1 MKKHLEH
8 IVSLIFVIIACTLA
22 SCQEYDPFGEDV
34 VRAARYERQFS
45 DAIGTPAPRHAWGF
59 DIASFFMSQNQ
70 PQTRTIYKQDE
81 NICTTDE
88 NGNTVNLTVA
98 EFYGKPADITQREH
112 DEVYNWFTNHR
123 VYWKNDYANCG
134 DGNYFTGSTKQFD
147 GKAYTRSGEEGYKM
161 LDMGSLV
168 TNSPNKIGTCSV
180 DSTLFFNGWIQYVNS
195 DYTYD
200 EIALNG
206 SKYNCSSMNNLKV
219 VDLKGS
225 YQVHLNEFNGSGGY
239 GWGKQSGMNA
249 ILATD
254 SNFNEIEYHSSID
267 GLYHDKYIIV
277 HLVGSDYSGWY
288 LGMDLEGGGQNGN
301 QRVKADGVC
310 NDWIIKICD
319 AGQSMFN
326 PARILCEDLGSNDFD
341 FNDVVIDIAA
351 EVGANCALA
360 TVTVKAVGG
369 TIPVCITYSHPDDIE
384 ANAFNKDGKFELHEL
399 FGAAVGQPI
408 NVHAPGGM
416 ETTREISWKVGF
428 GRKYDEADYN
438 YPDEQLNIHKFN
450 VLVQHSNMAEWLTIR
465 NYDEDNAV
473 CAPQMICVPTTVDW
487 PSENQ
492 PIVEKY
498 TTFKEW
504 VANPTKF
511 FWTGNTTSGSS
522 TNSGSNTGTIIEGG
536 NGSNTGSGTGS
547 EQTPVIEDPY
557 TLWEGEF
564 QPSSS
569 DVLELDAATLK
580 KLSAEST
587 LKVYFTGDYLCARTG
602 MWGGQLQGDAIV
614 TNGVK
619 YVTITMTQ
627 NLVSAIKSLKGL
639 YFQGGKIYKITANAI
654 AETVEEEQEE
664 TVSSQNTATLTA
676 AGNFYRFSAM
686 SNIPENAGSVKLNFT
701 FDNSINGKIGVLD
714 QYNNMVEGSAVTVG
728 YSAASPIEVT
738 LSGDLVL
745 AAKSGNLYFV
755 SYSSASDIKQIVYS
769 FGN

>member
-1 MKKHLEH
+1 MKEHLEH

-123 VYWKNDYANCG
+123 VNWQNDYANCG

-168 TNSPNKIGTCSV
+168 ANSPNKIGTCSV

-200 EIALNG
+200 EIGLNG

-369 TIPVCITYSHPDDIE
+369 TIPVCITYGHPDDIE

-416 ETTREISWKVGF
+416 ETTSEISWKVGF

-498 TTFKEW
+498 PKFKEW

-511 FWTGNTTSGSS
+511 FWTGNTSSQIQQGTIEQDPTQQPGENTQPEEPKEELTDLSAFGTSVSLQSAKSDPATVKISDILAVKATGMVTVTFLSQHNNIDGNVYLS
-522 TNSGSNTGTIIEGG
+522 KDGSNIAWGSALPATTLTKQAALP
-536 NGSNTGSGTGS
+536 NGLY
-547 EQTPVIEDPY
+547 P
-557 TLWEGEF
+557 
-564 QPSSS
+564 
-569 DVLELDAATLK
+569 
-580 KLSAEST
+580 
-587 LKVYFTGDYLCARTG
+587 
-602 MWGGQLQGDAIV
+602 IV
-614 TNGVK
+614 
-619 YVTITMTQ
+619 VT
-627 NLVSAIKSLKGL
+627 VSADDLQAEAYKDCYLAIRI
-639 YFQGGKIYKITANAI
+639 YEGK
-654 AETVEEEQEE
+654 
-664 TVSSQNTATLTA
+664 
-676 AGNFYRFSAM
+676 
-686 SNIPENAGSVKLNFT
+686 
-701 FDNSINGKIGVLD
+701 
-714 QYNNMVEGSAVTVG
+714 MVEAIYV
-728 YSAASPIEVT
+728 
-738 LSGDLVL
+738 
-745 AAKSGNLYFV
+745 K
-755 SYSSASDIKQIVYS
+755 
-769 FGN
+769 

>member
-70 PQTRTIYKQDE
+70 TQTRTIYKQDE

-123 VYWKNDYANCG
+123 VNWQNDYANCG

-369 TIPVCITYSHPDDIE
+369 TIPVCITYGHPDDIE

-428 GRKYDEADYN
+428 GREYDEADYN

-450 VLVQHSNMAEWLTIR
+450 VLVQHSSRAEWLTIR

-498 TTFKEW
+498 PKFKEW

-511 FWTGNTTSGSS
+511 FWTNTVSTPQAPSENTQTPSENTQQGNESQ
-522 TNSGSNTGTIIEGG
+522 NSGNENQNQNGKLSISVEASDAACTVEGGGEYDRWSYITIKAEAGVGYQFVKWTKDGQDINQPASYSFNVGDDTAGSYVAVFEKLPTYAEMFGTQVASVNLENSAGIYNSYYAINTSSLPKEGTIILTFVQTG
-536 NGSNTGSGTGS
+536 ND
-547 EQTPVIEDPY
+547 I
-557 TLWEGEF
+557 
-564 QPSSS
+564 
-569 DVLELDAATLK
+569 
-580 KLSAEST
+580 
-587 LKVYFTGDYLCARTG
+587 
-602 MWGGQLQGDAIV
+602 
-614 TNGVK
+614 
-619 YVTITMTQ
+619 
-627 NLVSAIKSLKGL
+627 
-639 YFQGGKIYKITANAI
+639 
-654 AETVEEEQEE
+654 
-664 TVSSQNTATLTA
+664 
-676 AGNFYRFSAM
+676 
-686 SNIPENAGSVKLNFT
+686 
-701 FDNSINGKIGVLD
+701 
-714 QYNNMVEGSAVTVG
+714 YNNMNQVIYGANFDTSNEYNKSWVVVDLGGKHSKNSMANPLYETLAITIDASTYNKYEKLMLLDSNMKKIEGA
-728 YSAASPIEVT
+728 YYT
-738 LSGDLVL
+738 LV
-745 AAKSGNLYFV
+745 
-755 SYSSASDIKQIVYS
+755 Q
-769 FGN
+769 